1 MSYSQCW
8 LNYYKI
14 YNYKDSDLLTKL
26 YLFQIEL
33 GPVGGRINNAVQELR
48 IALSGLL
55 DIQLACEEIKGPAMP
70 SNLQTG
76 ILLGRADQEALRKVP
91 GADKIKE
98 EGFLIRQIEE
108 KLLII
113 GKTDQGILY
122 GVFELLRRISMGVSI
137 RGVSFVQNPMNPLRM
152 LNHWDNLDGSIER
165 GYSGGSFFFKNEE
178 ILIGERTRDYARLIA
193 SIGLNGVV
201 INNVNVR
208 GLAASG
214 LITDRYLDKLKQ
226 LNRIF
231 SGYGIKLFVSANF
244 AAPIEIGGMD
254 TADPCNEEV
263 AAWWRNCIG
272 NIYKAIPDFGG
283 FLIKADSEG
292 RPGPFTY
299 ERTQAE
305 GANVLARALKP
316 YGGLLI
322 WRCFVYNCQQ
332 DWRDDKTDR
341 ARAAY
346 DNFITLDGSFD
357 DNVILQIKNGPMDFQ
372 VREPV
377 SPLFGGLRKTNQI
390 LEVQIAQEY
399 TGQQKHVCYLIPMW
413 KEVLDFNTYGA
424 EGHATVADIV
434 AGTTYGQTYCGM
446 AAVANTGNDE
456 NWTGHDLA
464 AANLYGFGRLSWNT
478 KLQAEEIS
486 KEWILLTFVHREKVL
501 EAFQRIL
508 KDSWLT
514 YERYTSPLGIGWMV
528 NPNHHYGPNV
538 DGYEYDKWGTYH
550 RADRNGLGVDRTR
563 KGTGFTSQYNEPNAS
578 MYENISTCPE
588 ELLLFFHHVPYDY
601 VLKTGQTLI
610 QHIYDTHFEGV
621 KEVEAM
627 IDELKSIQEWLP
639 GELYQRLEERFE
651 MQLESAVEWRDQ
663 INTYFYRKSGEEDEK
678 HRKIYH

>member
-1 MSYSQCW
+1 MSYSRCW

-14 YNYKDSDLLTKL
+14 YNYKDADLLTKL
-26 YLFQIEL
+26 YLFQMEL
-33 GPVGGRINNAVQELR
+33 GPVGSRINNAVQELR
-48 IALSGLL
+48 IALSRLL
-55 DIQLACEEIKGPAMP
+55 DIQLACEEIKGPTTL
-70 SNLQTG
+70 STLQRG
-76 ILLGRADQEALRKVP
+76 ILLGRADQEAFRKVP
-91 GADKIKE
+91 GVEKIKE
-98 EGFLIRQIEE
+98 EGFLIHQSEE

-137 RGVSFVQNPMNPLRM
+137 RGVSFAQNPMNPLRM

-178 ILIGERTRDYARLIA
+178 ILISERTRDYARLIA
-193 SIGLNGVV
+193 SIGLNGVA

-208 GLAASG
+208 GFAASG
-214 LITDRYLDKLKQ
+214 LITDRYLDKLKE

-254 TADPCNEEV
+254 TADPCNEEI

-272 NIYKAIPDFGG
+272 NIYKTIPDFGG

-299 ERTQAE
+299 GRTQAE

-346 DNFITLDGSFD
+346 DSFITLDGCFD

-390 LEVQIAQEY
+390 LEVQITQEY
-399 TGQQKHVCYLIPMW
+399 TGQQKHVCYLAPMW
-413 KEVLDFNTYGA
+413 KEVLGFNTYGA
-424 EGHATVADIV
+424 EGPATVADIV

-446 AAVANTGNDE
+446 AAVANTGSDE

-478 KLQAEEIS
+478 MLQAEEIS
-486 KEWILLTFVHREKVL
+486 KEWILLTFEHREKVL

-528 NPNHHYGPNV
+528 SPNHHYGPNV

-550 RADRNGLGVDRTR
+550 RADRNGLGVNRTR

-601 VLKTGQTLI
+601 VLKAGQTLI
-610 QHIYDTHFEGV
+610 QHIYNTHFEGV

-627 IDELKSIQEWLP
+627 IVELKSIQEWLP
-639 GELYQRLEERFE
+639 GELYHRLEERFE

-663 INTYFYRKSGEEDEK
+663 INTYFYRKSGEEDVK
-678 HRKIYH
+678 HRKIYR